1 MFGVDRPHRRA
12 LAVNHDIDTLF
23 TQPPLQ
29 RGIELQFFGQGIGGQ
44 PFGLD
49 IKIEISSARVIV
61 GARAKKS
68 NAHRRPEC
76 LAGGADCKMAMR
88 QEDDLD
94 GSGFRQGCQASREV
108 SRSC

>member
-68 NAHRRPEC
+68 NAHRRAEC

-88 QEDDLD
+88 
-94 GSGFRQGCQASREV
+94 
-108 SRSC
+108 